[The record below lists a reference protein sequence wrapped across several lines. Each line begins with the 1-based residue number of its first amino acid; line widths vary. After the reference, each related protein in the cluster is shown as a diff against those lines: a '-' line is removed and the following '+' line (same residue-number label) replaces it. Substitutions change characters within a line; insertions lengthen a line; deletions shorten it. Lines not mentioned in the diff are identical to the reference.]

1 MKTIFVDDEERAARL
16 FEAYTKELEEIE
28 LVSCFKEGTEA
39 IAYVKKHKV
48 DLAVLDVE
56 MHGINGIELGQ
67 ELKKINQ
74 DILLIYITGY
84 EGYAIDA
91 FRLHAAAYLLKPYT
105 KEQLAY
111 EIETAKLLSHRS
123 KNNIFIKTF
132 GHFDV
137 FVDNKPIMFHS
148 GKAKELL
155 ALLVDRQGG
164 TVTTEQI
171 IAALWEDRPND
182 ESTQSL
188 CSKVTKTLQ
197 KELAAYHAEDILI
210 SERGVKRVDVE
221 KFSCDLYDFI
231 TGKLEGKRRFMG
243 EYLVDYSW
251 AEDRM
256 AMLLRNHKFM

>member
-1 MKTIFVDDEERAARL
+1 MKTIFVDDEERATKL
-16 FEAYTKELEEIE
+16 FEAYTKELNEIE
-28 LVSCFKEGTEA
+28 LVGCFREGIEA
-39 IAYVKKHKV
+39 IAYVENHKV

-56 MHGINGIELGQ
+56 MHGINGIELGK
-67 ELKKINQ
+67 ELKKINP

-105 KEQLAY
+105 KEQLSY

-123 KNNIFIKTF
+123 KNNIYIKTF

-137 FVDNKPIMFHS
+137 FVDKKPIMFRS

-188 CSKVTKTLQ
+188 CSKATKTLQ

-221 KFSCDLYDFI
+221 KFSCDLFDFI
-231 TGKLEGKRRFMG
+231 NGKLEGKRRFRG

-256 AMLLRNHKFM
+256 AMLLRNH